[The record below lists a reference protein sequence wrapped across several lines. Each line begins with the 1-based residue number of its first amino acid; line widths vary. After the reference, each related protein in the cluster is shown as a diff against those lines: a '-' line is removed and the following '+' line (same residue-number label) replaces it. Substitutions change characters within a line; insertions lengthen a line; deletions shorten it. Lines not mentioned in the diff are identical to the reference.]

1 MAYLADYR
9 VVDGMTFVRVKT
21 PKGSVVSYGKTSS
34 IALGNLA
41 NKYGTTFKERIRIC
55 LGNVTNDPLET
66 MVTVKRNKNSEWWY
80 RHREQKGVV
89 SNTIVK
95 PTPSIEEQD
104 GSEYI
109 YEVVGGELKVY
120 RLTLEKSYKVKQ
132 TTRPTPVSD
141 PFKVTEIAGGYHG
154 KLPAEPGMVLF
165 NSNGGNEDVA

>member
-21 PKGSVVSYGKTSS
+21 SKGTVVSYGKTSS

-89 SNTIVK
+89 SNTVE
-95 PTPSIEEQD
+95 PTPSIEEPD
-104 GSEYI
+104 DSEYI

-120 RLTLEKSYKVKQ
+120 RLTLEKSYKIKQ
-132 TTRPTPVSD
+132 TTKPTPVLD
-141 PFKVTEIAGGYHG
+141 PFKVMGGFQG
-154 KLPAEPGMVLF
+154 RLPAAPGSVMF
-165 NSNGGNEDVA
+165 NSNNGDEDVA

>member
-66 MVTVKRNKNSEWWY
+66 MVTVKRNKNAEWWY
-80 RHREQKGVV
+80 KHREEKGIVGRPSVV
-89 SNTIVK
+89 EPVIDDSEYVYEI
-95 PTPSIEEQD
+95 QD
-104 GSEYI
+104 G
-109 YEVVGGELKVY
+109 VLKVY
-120 RLTLEKSYKVKQ
+120 RLTLEKEYKVKEVNQ
-132 TTRPTPVSD
+132 THKPVSD
-141 PFKVTEIAGGYHG
+141 PFKVTEIAGGYQG